1 MTDLTKT
8 LLRVALHHH
17 VSEANLDLGLQ
28 RLTTIIGGDVMPEDL
43 AAAVAQAIA
52 QGLIQDPVRLEEGAL
67 QCHWRLALTPAG
79 IAVARGLITSRTD

>member
-1 MTDLTKT
+1 MTDLAEA

-28 RLTTIIGGDVMPEDL
+28 RLTLILGGDVIPEDL

-52 QGLIQDPVRLEEGAL
+52 QGLIQDPVQLADGAL
-67 QCHWRLALTPAG
+67 QCHWQLALTPAG
-79 IAVARGLITSRTD
+79 IAAARGLITSRTD